1 MLMNNS
7 FRSLVTIAN
16 LYPLS
21 LYIDVDVFGGIH
33 KRLRGVGLMSVACGY
48 MVVTYYSML
57 ISWVSHAFFD
67 SFGTSIWTTH
77 GVTGSEAKSY
87 FYDNII
93 GMETLGD
100 DSKPT
105 RIVWGNVGYSFLT
118 WALVYLCVAFGVK
131 WTGRISFVTMGLP
144 LILLL
149 VMLGRA

>member
-1 MLMNNS
+1 M
-7 FRSLVTIAN
+7 
-16 LYPLS
+16 
-21 LYIDVDVFGGIH
+21 
-33 KRLRGVGLMSVACGY
+33 GLLSVACGY

-67 SFGTSIWTTH
+67 SFGTNIWTTH
-77 GVTGSEAKSY
+77 GVTGSDAKSY

-105 RIVWGNVGYSFLT
+105 RIVWANVGYSFLT
-118 WALVYLCVAFGVK
+118 WVLVYLCVAFGVK

-149 VMLGRA
+149 VILGRA